1 MQGGAGREIDTGSFR
16 FGGGPEPI
24 KLALSPGSYR
34 VTLTSMGYAPR
45 TVTITS
51 PSEPTVALT
60 PGGTVVLR
68 SKSSTLLRARLVDSN
83 GMPYTRGPFRN
94 PIFTID
100 PSPGVTTL
108 NNIAGGTYQLQ
119 I

>member
-1 MQGGAGREIDTGSFR
+1 MFA
-16 FGGGPEPI
+16 
-24 KLALSPGSYR
+24 
-34 VTLTSMGYAPR
+34 
-45 TVTITS
+45 
-51 PSEPTVALT
+51 
-60 PGGTVVLR
+60 GTVVLR

-119 I
+119 ILDGADRAINTINVTVIDGQQVQVDV